1 MTPARSGQIALLYR
15 RHASTVYRLVNGLVG
30 GSPGVIEDA
39 CQTAWARLCAHEEV
53 DVERPGALRWLTVT
67 ATREGWKRARHPRE
81 HPIGGWLADEEHESE
96 LPEPAGDS
104 PDPCELMIAHEK
116 HGVRAELLSQLT
128 PRERRYLG
136 LQAIG
141 LSYEEIAE
149 ATQSTMRT
157 VERQILRARRK
168 LGVARQ

>member
-1 MTPARSGQIALLYR
+1 MTPVRSGRIALLYE
-15 RHASTVYRLVNGLVG
+15 RHASTIYRLVNGLVG
-30 GSPGVIEDA
+30 ESSGVIEDA
-39 CQTAWARLCAHEEV
+39 CQTAWACLCAHEEV
-53 DVERPGALRWLTVT
+53 DVERPGAVRWLTVT

-81 HPIGGWLADEEHESE
+81 HPIGGWLGDGQHERE

-104 PDPCELMIAHEK
+104 SDPCELTIAHEE
-116 HGVRAELLSQLT
+116 HGARAELLSHLT

-136 LQAIG
+136 LQALG
-141 LSYEEIAE
+141 LSYQEIAE